1 MNIISIL
8 FIVLGIITV
17 LIGFVAYK
25 RRSLIIEMIRVKQ
38 ASKMAMNDLER
49 KVYLQEYEEALK
61 EELPKAMRKKAQK
74 DLQRKYNKTPL
85 TEKLG
90 KWAEGAQ
97 KEVQRQDRNHK
108 SGFESIMDD
117 MNVFNTKSKNKKK
130 SKDMWEF

>member
-8 FIVLGIITV
+8 FIVLGIITA

-25 RRSLIIEMIRVKQ
+25 RRDLIIEMIRVRQ
-38 ASKMAMNDLER
+38 ASKMAIKDLER

-61 EELPKAMRKKAQK
+61 QELPKAMRKKAQK
-74 DLQRKYNKTPL
+74 DLQRKYDKTPL

-90 KWAEGAQ
+90 KWAEATQ

-117 MNVFNTKSKNKKK
+117 MNVFNTKTKGKKK
-130 SKDMWEF
+130 SKDMWDL